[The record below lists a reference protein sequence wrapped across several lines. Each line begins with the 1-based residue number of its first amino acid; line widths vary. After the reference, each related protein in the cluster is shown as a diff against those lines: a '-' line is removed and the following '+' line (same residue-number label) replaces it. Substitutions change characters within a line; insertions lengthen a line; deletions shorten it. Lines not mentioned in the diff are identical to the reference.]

1 MVLVYKAQSQVEQTY
16 EEDGGAM
23 TCLMVLQ
30 AHQHMQL
37 KMTEA
42 H

>member
-1 MVLVYKAQSQVEQTY
+1 MVLVYKAQSQVELVS
-16 EEDGGAM
+16 EEDGGSM

-30 AHQHMQL
+30 AHHYTQN
-37 KMTEA
+37 KMIEE